1 MSTTCWGILEA
12 IGLAPQCDILDAFSG
27 LPLYDGISTASSSG
41 GGGAAAAP
49 VCNDLGYTQGKQLV
63 ASPAEPYIGK
73 VCAGIIE
80 NYYVPAPATVNAS
93 LAPLLP
99 PFVLQYAMESYLTG
113 IEALI
118 PKYLT
123 SDCLLAQRE
132 IMCTLIFLQPYGS
145 DALKD
150 YFGTI
155 YIPALPE
162 RKICTN
168 YYDQCSLLI
177 NAAPSLAFDCNGTTA
192 PGVETKL
199 FPTGPQTIASIDLG
213 GGFVVPL
220 ISPPYELVNVTA
232 SYTPECPY
240 GYGITPSPAP
250 EHGSLPIDGTACSV
264 GCPLAMYTSDE
275 YDQLY
280 AQGVAGIWVSL
291 GFTCLQVVNL
301 AVLKPQKQNIF
312 LVCFI
317 LASFVY
323 NLLQAL
329 SVVIVKSRIK
339 SVCADDSTTYSLYN
353 SYADNAENVTASR
366 ICAANSIT
374 GLYLSFFYAWILFA
388 LSAEIWCRVYWGLKK
403 VDFQRRFYM
412 FGSGLVFLFLAL
424 FNTFYDSP
432 DVNQIGPGYFCAW
445 RPKNHDTYT
454 YGTVVP
460 LNTNFGL
467 SFLMIA
473 HSIFVCIRTTLS
485 VADSERKPILK
496 IWRSYSMLILFLLLL
511 TLVSPISQFYYLT
524 YLNVTQFPTIVAG
537 MNTWANCIFQKFTT
551 SADTSYLDICGMVP
565 PDRISLG
572 ESMAFGNI
580 TTYLNCVVLFVITL
594 NKEVKAFWWTLFVY
608 VLSWLGIKPF
618 IAAFSA
624 NANKYLTAAKE
635 SNILNNKNFRQ
646 KFRRNSFSK
655 AGTTQVGRSGGGFL
669 TRNKGKT
676 ESVYTTDSS
685 TSGGGDNSNGDN
697 HNGETGGVFSRVT
710 RVLRASTIVNSL
722 HVLIPPLR
730 MVQLNQVAP
739 QFVGG
744 AGVDDSSSS
753 GENMNVGGEEEGKVM
768 DPESLDNRL
777 EKVVKVKPAPEEE
790 DDEDDD
796 NDDEETEMED
806 EKNMKIDDYDK
817 LEEGNGYL
825 SPPPTSVSN
834 KNINQR
840 TGEEEGSAA
849 VIPFRH
855 TNTHQDVALYTVVTE
870 DHHDQLP
877 FQKNG
882 DPFEKV

>member
-1 MSTTCWGILEA
+1 MSTSCWGILEA

-27 LPLYDGISTASSSG
+27 LPLYDGISTPLSTASSGSG
-41 GGGAAAAP
+41 SGAVAP

-118 PKYLT
+118 PKYMT

-132 IMCTLIFLQPYGS
+132 IMCTLIFLQPYGN
-145 DALKD
+145 DALKE

-155 YIPALPE
+155 YIPSLPE

-240 GYGITPSPAP
+240 GYGVTPSPAP

-264 GCPLAMYTSDE
+264 GCPLAMYTSGE

-317 LASFVY
+317 LATFVY

-353 SYADNAENVTASR
+353 SYAGNEENVTASR

-412 FGSGLVFLFLAL
+412 FGSGLAFLFLAL

-460 LNTNFGL
+460 LNTNFGI

-511 TLVSPISQFYYLT
+511 ALVSPISQFYYLT

-608 VLSWLGIKPF
+608 VLSWLGIKPL

-655 AGTTQVGRSGGGFL
+655 AGTTQVGRGGGGGGFL

-685 TSGGGDNSNGDN
+685 TSGGDNASGDNNND
-697 HNGETGGVFSRVT
+697 GGVFSKMT

-730 MVQLNQVAP
+730 LVQLNQVAP
-739 QFVGG
+739 QFEEG
-744 AGVDDSSSS
+744 ADDSVST
-753 GENMNVGGEEEGKVM
+753 ENMKTPTGEEQKMMNLE
-768 DPESLDNRL
+768 LDNQMGQI
-777 EKVVKVKPAPEEE
+777 VKVKPVPGE
-790 DDEDDD
+790 DDNEDNDEDDD
-796 NDDEETEMED
+796 EETDVED
-806 EKNMKIDDYDK
+806 DKNMKRDEDYDK
-817 LEEGNGYL
+817 LEEGNGYR

-834 KNINQR
+834 KNNQR
-840 TGEEEGSAA
+840 TGEEGSA

-870 DHHDQLP
+870 DHHDQLLL
-877 FQKNG
+877 QKNG